1 MQPSSP
7 QRDAAAYMTY
17 QYTEPKSPEGLIN
30 SFATLRNEQLAMQSR
45 ISQLAEEISSVRSHQ
60 EQAVDGLG
68 GLIEQVSKSVAVAVQ
83 RSEER
88 LQGGMQ
94 GELSDLRAE
103 FGRMR
108 VEVSQTVTVEC
119 RKAVR
124 EQLNSALSTCA
135 SLVEAM
141 QLKLKQLETS
151 KLDRRLAQLEVMLLG
166 CSQEQKDMGGS
177 MTRPASW
184 AAGLEHSSNS
194 TMSTAPGG
202 ENASCGPS
210 SDPSSTAS
218 SVSGKPFSTASSL
231 YSHANTILESLS
243 PQEKEKAIA
252 QGTQMPTNFSLSLP
266 VGTRRVS
273 GSKDSPSSVH
283 DSLITN
289 QHEML
294 RNSQRR
300 DQSVPPLRPEGSQ
313 NTHNHLSQYEGS
325 QNTHNHLSQYGPQ
338 SSR

>member
-1 MQPSSP
+1 MQPSPP

-17 QYTEPKSPEGLIN
+17 QEPKSQEGLLN

-94 GELSDLRAE
+94 GELSELRAE
-103 FGRMR
+103 LGRTR
-108 VEVSQTVTVEC
+108 VEVGQTVTVEC
-119 RKAVR
+119 RKVVR

-151 KLDRRLAQLEVMLLG
+151 KLDKRLAQLEVMLLG
-166 CSQEQKDMGGS
+166 CSQEQKDIGGS
-177 MTRPASW
+177 MLRPASW
-184 AAGLEHSSNS
+184 GAGLEHSSNS
-194 TMSTAPGG
+194 TMSTAPSG

-210 SDPSSTAS
+210 SDATSTAS

-243 PQEKEKAIA
+243 PEEKEKAVA
-252 QGTQMPTNFSLSLP
+252 QAAQKGSSLSLP
-266 VGTRRVS
+266 ISTRLVS
-273 GSKDSPSSVH
+273 SSKDSPNSVL
-283 DSLITN
+283 DSLRASQQEILRTS
-289 QHEML
+289 QH
-294 RNSQRR
+294 R
-300 DQSVPPLRPEGSQ
+300 DQSPLRTERPQ
-313 NTHNHLSQYEGS
+313 
-325 QNTHNHLSQYGPQ
+325 NHLSQYGSA

>member
-17 QYTEPKSPEGLIN
+17 EYTEPKSQEGLIN
-30 SFATLRNEQLAMQSR
+30 SFATLRKEQLAMQSR
-45 ISQLAEEISSVRSHQ
+45 ISQLAEEIASVRSNQ

-94 GELSDLRAE
+94 GELSELRAE
-103 FGRMR
+103 FGRTR
-108 VEVSQTVTVEC
+108 VELGQTVTVEC
-119 RKAVR
+119 RKVVR

-141 QLKLKQLETS
+141 QLKLKQLEAS

-166 CSQEQKDMGGS
+166 RSQEQKDIGGG
-177 MTRPASW
+177 MLRPASW
-184 AAGLEHSSNS
+184 SAGLEDSGNS

-202 ENASCGPS
+202 ESSSCGPS
-210 SDPSSTAS
+210 SDATSTAS

-231 YSHANTILESLS
+231 YSHANSILESLS
-243 PQEKEKAIA
+243 PEEKEKAIA
-252 QGTQMPTNFSLSLP
+252 RDAQTASSVSSSYPP
-266 VGTRRVS
+266 VGRLVCS
-273 GSKDSPSSVH
+273 GKESANSAL
-283 DSLITN
+283 DSLRATQEEMSRSS
-289 QHEML
+289 QH
-294 RNSQRR
+294 R
-300 DQSVPPLRPEGSQ
+300 DQSVPPTRVERGVYSLQADPTPR
-313 NTHNHLSQYEGS
+313 
-325 QNTHNHLSQYGPQ
+325 
-338 SSR
+338 

>member
-17 QYTEPKSPEGLIN
+17 QYTEPKSQEGLLN

-94 GELSDLRAE
+94 GELSELRAE
-103 FGRMR
+103 FARTR
-108 VEVSQTVTVEC
+108 VEVGQTVTVEC
-119 RKAVR
+119 RKVVR

-151 KLDRRLAQLEVMLLG
+151 KLDKRLAQLEVMLLG
-166 CSQEQKDMGGS
+166 CSQEQKDIGGS
-177 MTRPASW
+177 MLLRPASW
-184 AAGLEHSSNS
+184 AAGLEHSGNS

-202 ENASCGPS
+202 EISNCGPS
-210 SDPSSTAS
+210 SDATSTAS

-243 PQEKEKAIA
+243 PEEKEKAMA
-252 QGTQMPTNFSLSLP
+252 QDAQKTSSFSLSLP
-266 VGTRRVS
+266 VSTRLVS
-273 GSKDSPSSVH
+273 SSKDSPNSVL
-283 DSLITN
+283 DSLRATQQEI
-289 QHEML
+289 L
-294 RNSQRR
+294 RNSQHR
-300 DQSVPPLRPEGSQ
+300 DQSVPPLRPERPQ
-313 NTHNHLSQYEGS
+313 NTHKP
-325 QNTHNHLSQYGPQ
+325 LSQYGPP